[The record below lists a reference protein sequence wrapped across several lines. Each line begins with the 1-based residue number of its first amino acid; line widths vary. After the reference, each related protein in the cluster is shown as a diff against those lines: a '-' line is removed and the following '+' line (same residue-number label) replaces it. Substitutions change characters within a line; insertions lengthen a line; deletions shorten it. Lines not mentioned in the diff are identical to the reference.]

1 VVLLSHTQF
10 EGFKYLSLNTLFNTS
25 AVIGGGE
32 FALQYEMEL
41 LDQRDSCGSGHFY
54 RNNTP
59 DEGQQA
65 RNPPRETKGYSVVSK
80 LEI

>member
-32 FALQYEMEL
+32 FALQFAILAALGIVLYLIAMRVFTEKDL
-41 LDQRDSCGSGHFY
+41 PL
-54 RNNTP
+54 
-59 DEGQQA
+59 
-65 RNPPRETKGYSVVSK
+65 
-80 LEI
+80 